1 MLAAPVKEDDQ
12 VPAYPT
18 IPRNRPLV
26 DLVIMPSEVA
36 VPDCT
41 RDVVGLTILF
51 PATVPVIVPVGM
63 EKRVVGVIE
72 EPVFTTSRMATVFP
86 RFDKVF
92 DAGMPT

>member
-41 RDVVGLTILF
+41 RDVVGLIVL
-51 PATVPVIVPVGM
+51 PEAPVIAAVGM

-86 RFDKVF
+86 RFVKVF
-92 DAGMPT
+92 DAGVPT